1 MKIGV
6 SVFLT
11 DNSVNPGDIA
21 REAENLGFDSFWVA
35 EHIAVPTH
43 YTTHYPRSADG
54 KVPPFYAELV
64 DPFIALMA
72 AAQTTKKIRLGTAIS
87 LLPQHDTITLAKT
100 TATLDL
106 YSNGRL
112 TLGVGAGWFAE
123 EAQLFGV
130 QFKRRWQHVREG
142 VEALRELWSKEEAR
156 YDGEIIKFPPL
167 KIGPKPVQKP
177 FPPIYLGAHDPK
189 YALKRVA
196 QYADGWVPANLT
208 PEQFKTAIPEI
219 KQMAKAAGR
228 NPDGIEFSVL
238 LMAQKDGP
246 SADLMKQYQEAGVSR
261 MIVLAWA
268 AASGSG
274 VEAVKSFAPIVERA
288 QGI

>member
-11 DNSVNPGDIA
+11 GKSGNPGDIA
-21 REAENLGFDSFWVA
+21 REAENLGFESFWVA

-54 KVPPFYAELV
+54 KVPPFYADLV
-64 DPFIALMA
+64 DPFVALTA
-72 AAQTTKKIRLGTAIS
+72 AAQTTKKIKLGTAIS
-87 LLPQHDTITLAKT
+87 LLPQHDVITVAKT

-106 YSNGRL
+106 YSNGRFIF
-112 TLGVGAGWFAE
+112 GVGAGWFAE

-130 QFKRRWQHVREG
+130 KFDRRWQHLRES
-142 VEALRELWSKEEAR
+142 VEALRELWSKEEVS
-156 YDGEIIKFPPL
+156 YEGEFIKFPPL

-177 FPPIYLGAHDPK
+177 FPPIFLGAHDPK

-196 QYADGWVPANLT
+196 RFADGWFPANLP
-208 PEQFKTAIPEI
+208 PEKFKEAIPEI
-219 KQMAKAAGR
+219 KRLAREAGR
-228 NPDGIEFSVL
+228 NPDSLEFSTL
-238 LMAQKDGP
+238 MMAQGEGP
-246 SADLMKQYQEAGVSR
+246 TVDTMNRYQEAGVSR

-274 VEAVKSFAPIVERA
+274 VEAVKGLAPIVERA
-288 QGI
+288 QKM